1 VTSQGSCVAAERA
14 LTGARGRAAGGRPGI
29 PWKRTISSDKVADIP
44 NAVLAEVVIM
54 TEFHTKLTPDAAS
67 MLVVKLADLVA
78 QLRVDAEREA
88 QMAYRSGAADVAR
101 TEARAYAKAIL
112 HVRERLEPLLRDA
125 VSPDRREALESWV
138 ETEAARRLSAAM
150 RADENRA

>member
-1 VTSQGSCVAAERA
+1 MNKFHAE
-14 LTGARGRAAGGRPGI
+14 
-29 PWKRTISSDKVADIP
+29 
-44 NAVLAEVVIM
+44 
-54 TEFHTKLTPDAAS
+54 LTPDAAS
-67 MLVVKLADLVA
+67 TLVSALADLVA

-88 QMAYRSGAADVAR
+88 QMSYRSGAADVAR

-125 VSPDRREALESWV
+125 VSPGRREALESWI
-138 ETEAARRLSAAM
+138 EAEAARRLSAAM